1 MRGKRACPTSLHQT
15 RPSTSWVMSGLSSF
29 LPITTL
35 LRIALTARSVQEIR
49 SCTTNDNNQ
58 TSYKVSV
65 SPQHEEGEKLTCYPR
80 DSMEMPPD
88 TLEDVGVN
96 ELFVTVT
103 VDVSFTTEQAVVGH
117 LDEIDILITVR
128 TATIVGYLSP
138 HRSVTPAPC

>member
-1 MRGKRACPTSLHQT
+1 
-15 RPSTSWVMSGLSSF
+15 
-29 LPITTL
+29 
-35 LRIALTARSVQEIR
+35 
-49 SCTTNDNNQ
+49 
-58 TSYKVSV
+58 
-65 SPQHEEGEKLTCYPR
+65 
-80 DSMEMPPD
+80 MEMPPD